1 MPVFDP
7 FINPIKETLKE
18 TIKPSNVRTHLY
30 DYILNRLGVGP
41 TTERFGVPTPTK
53 PYIGIDGKPVTGNY
67 GGPVSSNYVG
77 MDTSPGNV
85 GRNIDLEAIQTE
97 INNPYVGIDPSTQQ
111 VIEKGGKNYVIGKD
125 QKVVGQTVLDED
137 APTGLGRWWAGTKDL
152 FTGNKYDYDKRGKYG
167 TQDDQLLKDTETT
180 RKKTAADRAID
191 QEKLRTAIDHNRL
204 LNQESTL
211 RNIDQ
216 ANEAMYDAKH
226 RRNLDLI
233 NRVAENQL
241 AIDLNYLKQAYPL
254 QQAAAWDATKRGI
267 YGDKY
272 SASAAQRRMG
282 ESAGAEAQM
291 LAGIAS
297 QANAAANM
305 RGRYSGKNISIG

>member
-7 FINPIKETLKE
+7 FIDPIKETLSS

-41 TTERFGVPTPTK
+41 TTERFGVPDPTK
-53 PYIGIDGKPVTGNY
+53 PYIGVDGKPVTG
-67 GGPVSSNYVG
+67 NYVG

-85 GRNIDLEAIQTE
+85 GRNIDLEAIQNE
-97 INNPYVGIDPSTQQ
+97 IANPYVGVDPSKQQ
-111 VIEKGGKNYVIGKD
+111 VITKDGKNYVIGKD
-125 QKVVGQTVLDED
+125 QKVAGGLVVDED
-137 APTGLGRWWAGTKDL
+137 APTGVGRVIAGGLDAWDKLIPNWGGGVDKDR
-152 FTGNKYDYDKRGKYG
+152 DKRDNAPKL
-167 TQDDQLLKDTETT
+167 TDAETT
-180 RKKTAADRAID
+180 REKTAADRVID
-191 QEKLRTAIDHNRL
+191 QEKLQTAIH
-204 LNQESTL
+204 QSK
-211 RNIDQ
+211 Q
-216 ANEAMYDAKH
+216 PMYDDMH

-233 NRVAENQL
+233 NKVGETQL
-241 AIDLNYLKQAYPL
+241 ARDLNYLKQAYPIA
-254 QQAAAWDATKRGI
+254 QAAAWDATKRGI

-305 RGRYSGKNISIG
+305 RGRYSGRNISIS

>member
-7 FINPIKETLKE
+7 YLDSLKS

-30 DYILNRLGVGP
+30 DYVLNRVGLGP
-41 TTERFGVPTPTK
+41 TTERFGVPNPTTP
-53 PYIGIDGKPVTGNY
+53 YVGV
-67 GGPVSSNYVG
+67 GGNYVG

-85 GRNIDLEAIQTE
+85 GRNIDLKAVQNEVASD
-97 INNPYVGIDPSTQQ
+97 YVGIDPSKQQ
-111 VIEKGGKNYVIGKD
+111 VITKDGKNYVIGKD

-180 RKKTAADRAID
+180 RKKTTTDRLLD
-191 QEKLRTAIDHNRL
+191 QEKLQTAIH
-204 LNQESTL
+204 QSK
-211 RNIDQ
+211 Q
-216 ANEAMYDAKH
+216 PMYDDMH
-226 RRNLDLI
+226 RRNLQLI
-233 NRVAENQL
+233 NQVGEQQL
-241 AIDLNYLKQAYPL
+241 ARDLNYLKQAYPL

-272 SASAAQRRMG
+272 SASAAQRRAA

-305 RGRYSGKNISIG
+305 RGRYAGKNISIS

>member
-7 FINPIKETLKE
+7 YLDSLKS

-30 DYILNRLGVGP
+30 DYILNRVGVGP
-41 TTERFGVPTPTK
+41 TTERFGVPNPTTP
-53 PYIGIDGKPVTGNY
+53 YVGV
-67 GGPVSSNYVG
+67 GGNYVG

-85 GRNIDLEAIQTE
+85 GRNIDLKAVQNEVASD
-97 INNPYVGIDPSTQQ
+97 YVGIDPSKQQ
-111 VIEKGGKNYVIGKD
+111 VITKDGKNYVIGKD
-125 QKVVGQTVLDED
+125 QKVAGGLVVDED
-137 APTGLGRWWAGTKDL
+137 APTGVGRVIAGVGDAWDKLIPNWGGGVDKDR
-152 FTGNKYDYDKRGKYG
+152 DKRDNAPK
-167 TQDDQLLKDTETT
+167 LKDAETT
-180 RKKTAADRAID
+180 RKKTTTDRLLD
-191 QEKLRTAIDHNRL
+191 QEKLQTAIH
-204 LNQESTL
+204 QSK
-211 RNIDQ
+211 Q
-216 ANEAMYDAKH
+216 PMYDDMH

-233 NRVAENQL
+233 NQVGEQQL
-241 AIDLNYLKQAYPL
+241 ARDLNYLKQAYPL

-272 SASAAQRRMG
+272 SASAAQRRAA

-305 RGRYSGKNISIG
+305 RGRYAGKNISIS

>member
-1 MPVFDP
+1 MAVFDP
-7 FINPIKETLKE
+7 YLDSLKS

-30 DYILNRLGVGP
+30 DYILNRVGLGP
-41 TTERFGVPTPTK
+41 TTERFGVPNPTK
-53 PYIGIDGKPVTGNY
+53 PYIGIDGQ
-67 GGPVSSNYVG
+67 PVSGNYVG

-85 GRNIDLEAIQTE
+85 GRNIDLEAIQNE
-97 INNPYVGIDPSTQQ
+97 IANPYVGVDPSKQQ
-111 VIEKGGKNYVIGKD
+111 VITKDGKNYVIGKD

-180 RKKTAADRAID
+180 RKKTAADRLLD
-191 QEKLRTAIDHNRL
+191 QEKLQTAIH
-204 LNQESTL
+204 QSK
-211 RNIDQ
+211 Q
-216 ANEAMYDAKH
+216 PMYDDMH

-233 NRVAENQL
+233 NQVGEQQL
-241 AIDLNYLKQAYPL
+241 ARDLNYLKQAYPIA
-254 QQAAAWDATKRGI
+254 QAAAWDATKRGI

-272 SASAAQRRMG
+272 SASAAQRRAA

-305 RGRYSGKNISIG
+305 RGRYAGRNISIG